1 MKIIDLSNPVLL
13 ALGDSAV
20 VRELSFENISGK
32 TLYEPLT
39 KTTVLANSIRVVHI
53 SSEIG
58 YRQVAT
64 NVEQINRMNGKT
76 VLKLKASIVNEKA
89 HVVEAQNKPVEV
101 VLPVG
106 DTNTQ
111 EELKEAEQAEN
122 DVNDEV
128 VIAISYLNISTKT
141 NNLDVGDDRQLK
153 LSKKPSDATQ
163 EVVWSSTDSTVAS
176 VDEDGTVTAH
186 KQGKVTITAK
196 VKDGEVKANTTVVVR

>member
-111 EELKEAEQAEN
+111 EELKEAEQAKN
-122 DVNDEV
+122 DVNDEL

-163 EVVWSSTDSTVAS
+163 EVVWSSTDSAVAS

>member
-89 HVVEAQNKPVEV
+89 HVVEVQNKPVEA
-101 VLPVG
+101 VLPVD

-163 EVVWSSTDSTVAS
+163 EVVWSSTDSAVAS
-176 VDEDGTVTAH
+176 VDDDGTVTAH

>member
-163 EVVWSSTDSTVAS
+163 EVVWSSTDSAVAS
-176 VDEDGTVTAH
+176 VDDDGTVTAH

>member
-111 EELKEAEQAEN
+111 AEPKEAEQAEN

-128 VIAISYLNISTKT
+128 VIAISYLSISTKT

>member
-111 EELKEAEQAEN
+111 AEPKEAEQAEN

-163 EVVWSSTDSTVAS
+163 EVVWSSTDSAVAS